1 MPALSESAEVALF
14 RALQEALSNVARHAG
29 AREVDV
35 RLEVRD
41 GRVVLEVT
49 DDGRGLPAGA
59 RLEDFE
65 RAGHLGL
72 AGMRE
77 RIQGLGGSVRV
88 AEAPRGGMRVTVMV
102 PSRPEESA

>member
-1 MPALSESAEVALF
+1 LALF

-29 AREVDV
+29 AREV
-35 RLEVRD
+35 EVRV
-41 GRVVLEVT
+41 GAREAAVSLEVT
-49 DDGRGLPAGA
+49 DDGQGLPAGA

-77 RIQGLGGSVRV
+77 RIQSVGGTVRV
-88 AEAPRGGMRVTVMV
+88 TESPRGGVRVSLSV
-102 PSRPEESA
+102 PAEPEERE